1 MDLYF
6 LYFFKKY
13 SKNIIVFLNKIY
25 NFYLKIVMQDLY
37 NKQYDRQTLKD
48 HIYAIDFFDL
58 LRTQKID
65 ATFAVRYLLNKK
77 YDLEDKY
84 KILTPEIIGRLQP
97 HIKIEDLRNEILNY
111 ESDDDSVT
119 DFETVSNK

>member
-1 MDLYF
+1 ML
-6 LYFFKKY
+6 
-13 SKNIIVFLNKIY
+13 
-25 NFYLKIVMQDLY
+25 DLY

-65 ATFAVRYLLNKK
+65 VTFAVRYLLNKK

-84 KILTPEIIGRLQP
+84 KILTPEIIVRLQP
-97 HIKIEDLRNEILNY
+97 HIKIEDLKNEILNY

>member
-1 MDLYF
+1 MLDLF
-6 LYFFKKY
+6 
-13 SKNIIVFLNKIY
+13 
-25 NFYLKIVMQDLY
+25 

-77 YDLEDKY
+77 YDLDDKY
-84 KILTPEIIGRLQP
+84 KIITPGLIVRLQP
-97 HIKIEDLRNEILNY
+97 HIKIEDLRYEILNY
-111 ESDDDSVT
+111 DSDDDSVT
-119 DFETVSNK
+119 DFETVSNN